1 MQIETEELVRR
12 VLERCFE
19 EPPPYSTDLSY
30 DIIGRIQRCPELR
43 REYEALGDEGTV
55 NQWIGKAVRALTN

>member
-12 VLERCFE
+12 VLEESFE
-19 EPPPYSTDLSY
+19 ELPPYSTDLSY
-30 DIIGRIQRCPELR
+30 DVIRMIQCRPEWR

-55 NQWIGKAVRALTN
+55 NQWVGKAVRALTN